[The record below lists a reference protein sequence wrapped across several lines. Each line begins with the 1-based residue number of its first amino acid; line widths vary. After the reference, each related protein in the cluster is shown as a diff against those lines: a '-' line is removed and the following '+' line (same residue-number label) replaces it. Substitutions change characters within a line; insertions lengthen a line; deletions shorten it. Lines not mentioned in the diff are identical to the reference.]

1 MSHYS
6 NGPGNIPRLPE
17 NVIHH
22 LIAMADVSHNARRR
36 FAPGPTG
43 FTEYAQTAQLEQL
56 VHDACEELLARLPV
70 AAPAS
75 EPIDADMLVLH
86 LREAGFINE
95 RGAMWLLNGDNMPF
109 TLDGLVQV
117 ANLACKAAPTLPEAP
132 EPAQQSD

>member
-1 MSHYS
+1 
-6 NGPGNIPRLPE
+6 
-17 NVIHH
+17 
-22 LIAMADVSHNARRR
+22 
-36 FAPGPTG
+36 
-43 FTEYAQTAQLEQL
+43 
-56 VHDACEELLARLPV
+56 
-70 AAPAS
+70 
-75 EPIDADMLVLH
+75 MLVLH